1 MTLKMKKAEL
11 RAYIDARARELA
23 ASGKYHNWLSIE
35 TALRFG
41 EGYEEAREILDRKW
55 FRDYL
60 DQLCRAA
67 QRREK
72 EQQAPDGSD
81 EWPRSEIPE

>member
-1 MTLKMKKAEL
+1 MKPKMKKTEL

-23 ASGKYHNWLSIE
+23 ASGKHHNWLSIE

-41 EGYEEAREILDRKW
+41 EGYDEAREILDRKW

-60 DQLCRAA
+60 DQLCQAA
-67 QRREK
+67 QRRLR
-72 EQQAPDGSD
+72 EQAESHSP
-81 EWPRSEIPE
+81 PEIAK

>member
-1 MTLKMKKAEL
+1 MALKMKKAEM

-23 ASGKYHNWLSIE
+23 ASGKHHNWLSIE

-41 EGYEEAREILDRKW
+41 EGVEEAREILDRTW

-67 QRREK
+67 QRRRQ
-72 EQQAPDGSD
+72 EQQAP
-81 EWPRSEIPE
+81 EAAPEAPEPEIPE

>member
-1 MTLKMKKAEL
+1 MSRSSFFAMKPKMKKAEL

-23 ASGKYHNWLSIE
+23 ATGKHHNWLSIE

-60 DQLCRAA
+60 NQLCLAA
-67 QRREK
+67 QRRMR
-72 EQQAPDGSD
+72 D
-81 EWPRSEIPE
+81 ELDTDSPLE